1 MSAMV
6 VARAMHSYVQ
16 NVMEALGKSGSW
28 RRWFLIWQEWRAD
41 GSQMGG
47 AALWR
52 WMATCGQ

>member
-6 VARAMHSYVQ
+6 VARATHGYVQ
-16 NVMEALGKSGSW
+16 NVMEALSKSGSW
-28 RRWFLIWQEWRAD
+28 RRWFLIWQERWAD

-52 WMATCGQ
+52 WMATCG